1 MNNSIMHSDLFIKLS
16 SEFDVGWNVDD
27 VVKDF
32 SEDQVDPNAKEK
44 KRHGVYSDPSGAPHF
59 QMFPSGIAFA
69 RNFSLNFPTQCEE
82 TASRLINLQNKIKS
96 NNIQDSLT
104 REFLNCNISSRA
116 VNLIRITPGK
126 NVSPHVDTTRAFCV
140 NIGLKNSN
148 LWKTN
153 VYRSENSKEFEH
165 SPKYSYSMNDKDVY
179 ILNVKNVHSVEST
192 NYNLGKE
199 RYILTYTLK
208 TR

>member
-44 KRHGVYSDPSGAPHF
+44 KRHDVYSDPLGVPHF

-69 RNFSLNFPTQCEE
+69 RNFSLNFPIQCEE

-116 VNLIRITPGK
+116 VNLIRITSGK